1 MRSADTEGMVI
12 SPAIHHAEHAAK
24 ALLDA
29 RRPRAHHILLRRDV
43 CDGEA
48 LAIIE
53 PGRAVR
59 STMPLGE
66 LIETLALERV
76 RFETSF
82 GVCSEPWT
90 VAPRHF
96 ESLDRLGWLLGE
108 RCAREHGLLPWLS
121 ARQRYR
127 LLAWP
132 DFGEIGLD
140 THGATLCGHLSRE
153 ALSLREAALRLDWP
167 EPLAAALFNAL
178 ALCGVLVAD
187 EQRKPI
193 SQRGSLAQRHT
204 VGSPEPHT
212 IFGDLWHWLKA

>member
-1 MRSADTEGMVI
+1 MVI
-12 SPAIHHAEHAAK
+12 MPTTHHAEHAAK

-29 RRPRAHHILLRRDV
+29 RRPRAGHILLSRDF
-43 CDGEA
+43 CNGEA
-48 LAIIE
+48 LAIVE

-66 LIETLALERV
+66 LIDTLVHEHV
-76 RFETSF
+76 SF
-82 GVCSEPWT
+82 GPSRGVWSERWA
-90 VAPRHF
+90 VAPNHF

-132 DFGEIGLD
+132 DFGEIGAN
-140 THGATLCGHLSRE
+140 TRGAALCGHLSRD
-153 ALSLREAALRLDWP
+153 ALSRREAALRLDWP
-167 EPLAAALFNAL
+167 EPLATALFNAL

-187 EQRKPI
+187 GQRKPI